1 MLTYA
6 DAVGQV
12 LSEGACKQLSHL
24 DLSRCKHLTDAGLA
38 SLVTNCR
45 SLSHL
50 SLNAAGSVT
59 CDDDTGLQTHG
70 ITDATLAVF
79 ATSDARGGRGG
90 FVLGTRIC
98 C

>member
-1 MLTYA
+1 MADIWLTYA

-24 DLSRCKHLTDAGLA
+24 DLSRCKHLTDAGLL
-38 SLVTNCR
+38 SVVTNCR

-59 CDDDTGLQTHG
+59 CDEDTGLQTHG
-70 ITDATLAVF
+70 ITDATLAVY
-79 ATSDARGGRGG
+79 
-90 FVLGTRIC
+90 V
-98 C
+98 